1 MEMKYKIGF
10 LDEDVNQVKLYR
22 RKLRDFGFDVI
33 GYDFTRGMSIE
44 ELMNQVY
51 NSDIDLLMIDFR
63 LNESNI
69 VPFNGDEVERHVYEN
84 KPLFPHIIFTNKVDQ
99 AEPDVDDIKIIFDK
113 EIVFPDDN
121 GDDNPRTTHFINV
134 LTKSIEQYQRHIEKR
149 KQIISE
155 LIDKE
160 HKEGLSTEEKN
171 LLLATQRELLSLDKM
186 TILEVPEILI
196 SIDNLD
202 KITQARLDAESFI
215 NSLLENN
222 YNESKD

>member
-1 MEMKYKIGF
+1 MKYKIGF
-10 LDEDVNQVKLYR
+10 IEEDVAQVKLYR

-33 GYDFTRGMSIE
+33 GYEFTKGMSLE
-44 ELMNQVY
+44 ELMHQVY

-99 AEPDVDDIKIIFDK
+99 AEPNVDDIKIIFDK

-121 GDDNPRTTHFINV
+121 GEDNPKTKHFINV
-134 LTKSIEQYQRHIEKR
+134 LTKSIDQYQRHIEKR

-155 LIDKE
+155 LINRE
-160 HKEGLSTEEKN
+160 NKEGLSIEEKN

-186 TILEVPEILI
+186 IILEVPETLI
-196 SIDNLD
+196 STDNID
-202 KITQARLDAESFI
+202 KITQARLDAEAFI
-215 NSLLENN
+215 KSLLENN
-222 YNESKD
+222 NNESKD

>member
-1 MEMKYKIGF
+1 MKYKIGF
-10 LDEDVNQVKLYR
+10 IEEDINQVKLYR

-33 GYDFTRGMSIE
+33 GYEFFKGMSLE

-69 VPFNGDEVERHVYEN
+69 VPFNGDEVERHIYEN

-99 AEPDVDDIKIIFDK
+99 AEPDVDDIKIVFDK

-121 GDDNPRTTHFINV
+121 GEDNPKTKHFINV

-149 KQIISE
+149 KQLITE

-160 HKEGLSTEEKN
+160 NKEGLSIEEKN
-171 LLLATQRELLSLDKM
+171 LLLATQRELISLDKM
-186 TILEVPEILI
+186 TILEVPENLI
-196 SIDNLD
+196 STDNLD
-202 KITQARLDAESFI
+202 KITQARLDAEAFI
-215 NSLLENN
+215 NSLLEKNDS
-222 YNESKD
+222 ESKD

>member
-1 MEMKYKIGF
+1 MESKYKIGF
-10 LDEDVNQVKLYR
+10 LDEDINQVKLYR
-22 RKLRDFGFDVI
+22 RKLRDFGFDVV
-33 GYDFTRGMSIE
+33 GYEFTKGMSLE

-121 GDDNPRTTHFINV
+121 GEDNPKTKHFINV

-155 LIDKE
+155 LIGKE
-160 HKEGLSTEEKN
+160 NKEGLSIEEKN

-186 TILEVPEILI
+186 TILEVPETLI
-196 SIDNLD
+196 STDNLD
-202 KITQARLDAESFI
+202 KITQARLDAEAFI
-215 NSLLENN
+215 KSLLEKNN
-222 YNESKD
+222 NESKD

>member
-10 LDEDVNQVKLYR
+10 IEEDINQVKLYR

-33 GYDFTRGMSIE
+33 GYEFTKGMTLE

-121 GDDNPRTTHFINV
+121 GDDNPKTKHFINV
-134 LTKSIEQYQRHIEKR
+134 LTKSIDQYRKHIEKR

-155 LIDKE
+155 LINKE
-160 HKEGLSTEEKN
+160 NKIGLSIEEKN
-171 LLLATQRELLSLDKM
+171 ILLATQRELLSLDKM
-186 TILEVPEILI
+186 TMLDVPETLI
-196 SIDNLD
+196 SIDNLE
-202 KITQARLDAESFI
+202 KISQARKDAESFI
-215 NSLLENN
+215 KSLLEKNGDD
-222 YNESKD
+222 SKE

>member
-1 MEMKYKIGF
+1 MKYKIGF
-10 LDEDVNQVKLYR
+10 IEENVNQVKLYR

-33 GYDFTRGMSIE
+33 GYEFTKGMSLE
-44 ELMNQVY
+44 ELMHQVY

-121 GDDNPRTTHFINV
+121 GEDNPETKHFINV
-134 LTKSIEQYQRHIEKR
+134 ITKSIEQYQRHIEKR

-160 HKEGLSTEEKN
+160 NKEGLSIEEK
-171 LLLATQRELLSLDKM
+171 
-186 TILEVPEILI
+186 IC
-196 SIDNLD
+196 
-202 KITQARLDAESFI
+202 F
-215 NSLLENN
+215 
-222 YNESKD
+222 

>member
-10 LDEDVNQVKLYR
+10 IEEDINQVKLYR
-22 RKLRDFGFDVI
+22 RKFRDFGFDVI
-33 GYDFTRGMSIE
+33 GYEFTKGMSLE
-44 ELMNQVY
+44 ELMYQVY
-51 NSDIDLLMIDFR
+51 NSNIDLLMIDFR

-69 VPFNGDEVERHVYEN
+69 VPFNGDEVERHIYEN

-121 GDDNPRTTHFINV
+121 GDDNPKTKHFMYI

-149 KQIISE
+149 KLKISE
-155 LIDKE
+155 LINKE
-160 HKEGLSTEEKN
+160 DKEGLSIEEKN

-186 TILEVPEILI
+186 TMLDVPETLI
-196 SIDNLD
+196 SIDNLE
-202 KITQARLDAESFI
+202 KISQARKDAESFI
-215 NSLLENN
+215 KSLLEKNDDD
-222 YNESKD
+222 SKE

>member
-1 MEMKYKIGF
+1 MEIKYKIGF
-10 LDEDVNQVKLYR
+10 LDEDINQVNLYKR
-22 RKLRDFGFDVI
+22 RLKPFGFDVI
-33 GYDFTRGMSIE
+33 GYDFTKGMSID

-51 NSDIDLLMIDFR
+51 KSDIDLLMIDFK

-121 GDDNPRTTHFINV
+121 GDDNPKTKHFISV

-160 HKEGLSTEEKN
+160 TKEGLSIEEKN
-171 LLLATQRELLSLDKM
+171 MLLSTQRELSSLDKM
-186 TILEVPEILI
+186 TISDVPETLI
-196 SIDNLD
+196 SIDNLE
-202 KITQARLDAESFI
+202 KISKARKDAESFI
-215 NSLLENN
+215 KSLLEKNGN
-222 YNESKD
+222 DG

>member
-10 LDEDVNQVKLYR
+10 IEEDVNQVKLYR
-22 RKLRDFGFDVI
+22 RKLRDFGFEVI
-33 GYDFTRGMSIE
+33 GYEFTKGMSLE
-44 ELMNQVY
+44 ELMHQVY

-69 VPFNGDEVERHVYEN
+69 VPFNGDEVERHIYEN

-99 AEPDVDDIKIIFDK
+99 AEPIVDDIKIIFDK

-121 GDDNPRTTHFINV
+121 GVDNPKTKHFINV
-134 LTKSIEQYQRHIEKR
+134 LTKSIEQYQRHIERR

-160 HKEGLSTEEKN
+160 NIEGLSIEEKN

-186 TILEVPEILI
+186 TILEVPETLI
-196 SIDNLD
+196 STDNLD
-202 KITQARLDAESFI
+202 KITQARLDAEAFI
-215 NSLLENN
+215 KSLLEKNN
-222 YNESKD
+222 NESKD

>member
-10 LDEDVNQVKLYR
+10 LDEDINQVKLYR

-33 GYDFTRGMSIE
+33 GYDFTRGMSLE

-121 GDDNPRTTHFINV
+121 GDDNPKTTHFINV

-186 TILEVPEILI
+186 TILEVPETLI
-196 SIDNLD
+196 STDNLD

-215 NSLLENN
+215 NSLLEKNN
-222 YNESKD
+222 NESKD

>member
-1 MEMKYKIGF
+1 MKYKIGF
-10 LDEDVNQVKLYR
+10 IEEDVNQVKLYR
-22 RKLRDFGFDVI
+22 RKLRDYGFDVI
-33 GYDFTRGMSIE
+33 GYEFTKGMSLE
-44 ELMNQVY
+44 ELMHQVY
-51 NSDIDLLMIDFR
+51 DSDIDLLMIDYR

-121 GDDNPRTTHFINV
+121 GEDNPKTKHFINV

-160 HKEGLSTEEKN
+160 NKEGLSIEEKN
-171 LLLATQRELLSLDKM
+171 ILLATQRELLSLDKM
-186 TILEVPEILI
+186 TILEVPETLI
-196 SIDNLD
+196 STDNLE
-202 KITQARLDAESFI
+202 KITQARLDAEAFI
-215 NSLLENN
+215 KSLLEKNN
-222 YNESKD
+222 NESKD

>member
-10 LDEDVNQVKLYR
+10 IEEDVNQVKLYR
-22 RKLRDFGFDVI
+22 RKLRDYGFDVI
-33 GYDFTRGMSIE
+33 GYEFTKGMSLE
-44 ELMNQVY
+44 ELMHQVY
-51 NSDIDLLMIDFR
+51 DSDIDLLMIDYR

-121 GDDNPRTTHFINV
+121 GEDNPKTKHFINV

-160 HKEGLSTEEKN
+160 NKEGLSIEEKN
-171 LLLATQRELLSLDKM
+171 ILLATQRELLSLDKM
-186 TILEVPEILI
+186 TILEVPETLI
-196 SIDNLD
+196 STDNLE
-202 KITQARLDAESFI
+202 KITQARLDAEAFI
-215 NSLLENN
+215 KSLLEKNN
-222 YNESKD
+222 NESKD

>member
-10 LDEDVNQVKLYR
+10 IEEDVNQIKLYR
-22 RKLRDFGFDVI
+22 RKLREFGFDVI
-33 GYDFTRGMSIE
+33 GYEFTKGMSLE
-44 ELMNQVY
+44 ELMYQVY

-113 EIVFPDDN
+113 EIVFPEDN
-121 GDDNPRTTHFINV
+121 GDDNPKTKHFISV

-149 KQIISE
+149 KLIISD

-160 HKEGLSTEEKN
+160 TRESLSIEEKN
-171 LLLATQRELLSLDKM
+171 MLLATQRELLSLDKM
-186 TILEVPEILI
+186 TMLDVPETLI
-196 SIDNLD
+196 SIDNLE
-202 KITQARLDAESFI
+202 KIFQARKDAELFI
-215 NSLLENN
+215 KSLLEKNGDD
-222 YNESKD
+222 SKE

>member
-1 MEMKYKIGF
+1 MEINYKIGF
-10 LDEDVNQVKLYR
+10 LDEDINQVNLYR
-22 RKLRDFGFDVI
+22 RRLKPFGFDVI
-33 GYDFTRGMSIE
+33 GYEFTKGMSID

-51 NSDIDLLMIDFR
+51 NSDIDLLMIDFK

-121 GDDNPRTTHFINV
+121 EDDNPKTMHFVKV

-160 HKEGLSTEEKN
+160 TKEGLSIEEKN
-171 LLLATQRELLSLDKM
+171 ILLATQRELLSLDKM
-186 TILEVPEILI
+186 TILDLPETFI
-196 SIDNLD
+196 SIDTLE
-202 KITQARLDAESFI
+202 KISQARKDAESFI
-215 NSLLENN
+215 KSLLEKNGDD
-222 YNESKD
+222 SKE

>member
-1 MEMKYKIGF
+1 MEFKYKIGF
-10 LDEDVNQVKLYR
+10 LDENINQVKLYR
-22 RKLRDFGFDVI
+22 RKLRDFGFDVV
-33 GYDFTRGMSIE
+33 GYEFTKGMSLE

-113 EIVFPDDN
+113 EIVFPEDK
-121 GDDNPRTTHFINV
+121 GEDNPKTTHFINV

-155 LIDKE
+155 LIEKE
-160 HKEGLSTEEKN
+160 RKEGLSIEEKN
-171 LLLATQRELLSLDKM
+171 LLLGTQRELLNLDKM
-186 TILEVPEILI
+186 TMLDVPETLI
-196 SIDNLD
+196 SIDNLER
-202 KITQARLDAESFI
+202 ISQARKDAESFI
-215 NSLLENN
+215 KSLLEKTGDD
-222 YNESKD
+222 SKE